1 MRLAKELGVRLLAQL
16 PVVGSICDAGDAGE
30 PIAMAD
36 TVAGHAFMHLAHEVI
51 EAVDERNSQLPPTTK
66 VELKH

>member
-1 MRLAKELGVRLLAQL
+1 
-16 PVVGSICDAGDAGE
+16 
-30 PIAMAD
+30 MAD
-36 TVAGHAFMHLAHEVI
+36 SVAGHAFMHLAHEVI